1 MYREEWTC
9 INNKEG
15 IYIWREKRRE
25 GERERELGR
34 ESERYGEGGKEEWK
48 CGGLL
53 LVLKNMD
60 GICNCKM
67 SNVFCNYKTCMCFVT
82 TKNVRIL

>member
-25 GERERELGR
+25 EERERELGR

-48 CGGLL
+48 CGG
-53 LVLKNMD
+53 
-60 GICNCKM
+60 
-67 SNVFCNYKTCMCFVT
+67 
-82 TKNVRIL
+82 

>member
-1 MYREEWTC
+1 MYREEWTW

-25 GERERELGR
+25 RERERELGR
-34 ESERYGEGGKEEWK
+34 ESKRYGEGGKEEWK

-53 LVLKNMD
+53 LVLQNMHMFCNWKM
-60 GICNCKM
+60 GNVFYNCK
-67 SNVFCNYKTCMCFVT
+67 TRMCFVT
-82 TKNVRIL
+82 T